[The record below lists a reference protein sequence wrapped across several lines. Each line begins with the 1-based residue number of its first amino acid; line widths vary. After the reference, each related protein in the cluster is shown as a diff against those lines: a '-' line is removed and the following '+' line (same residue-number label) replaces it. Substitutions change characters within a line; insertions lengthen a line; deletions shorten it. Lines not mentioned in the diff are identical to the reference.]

1 MAWATGLC
9 LDSSKE
15 TTTSGDAVT
24 PQEVPSVTHHLARL
38 KRLPESYRPPL
49 SYSDLTQEEQ
59 RLVQIGCACAGV
71 LLWFAIA
78 LVDPWLL
85 VIVPLV
91 AAGCVWLLR
100 KRRAER
106 VERGEVDDDW
116 SF

>member
-1 MAWATGLC
+1 MRSRRQGG
-9 LDSSKE
+9 S
-15 TTTSGDAVT
+15 
-24 PQEVPSVTHHLARL
+24 SVTHHLARL

-49 SYSDLTQEEQ
+49 SYSDLTPEEQ

-91 AAGCVWLLR
+91 AVGCVWLVR
-100 KRRAER
+100 RRRAGR
-106 VERGEVDDDW
+106 VERGEVDVDDW